1 MVDVTGSPLQV
12 SGVVQYYFNKSK
24 RTALQAQNPESLVH
38 DLASA
43 TLKRIVSRYP
53 YEAPEGEHSLKTEA
67 NEIGEEFCAE
77 LQKKVEVAGAKI
89 VGFSFNEM
97 SYAPEVASGMLKRQ
111 QAGALIQARRLIVDG
126 AVSIVSLLPP
136 PPAHTH
142 THTSYIHDDTE
153 ASLTPAT
160 QTHKYVHRRMCSY
173 TLMSAL
179 VRTHSFSTLQART
192 QPQGRI
198 VARPFSC
205 TPYATAPCALTH
217 IVCRDGSPPCHR
229 FFSSFQTSD
238 AIEGLA
244 SKGIHMGE
252 EDKARLVSNLLTALC
267 SESNV
272 APVLPLGS
280 RY

>member
-1 MVDVTGSPLQV
+1 MDVQGSRVDRLLESAEGDVGLQVDHLPDRAPGFLSCCLGAACLPCMLLCSCYTVDQNEDVVIQYWGAYSKTVTEPGCHFDNMCGRTMRKISRRQRTVDLANQKMVDVTGSPLQV

-126 AVSIVSLLPP
+126 AVSI
-136 PPAHTH
+136 
-142 THTSYIHDDTE
+142 
-153 ASLTPAT
+153 
-160 QTHKYVHRRMCSY
+160 
-173 TLMSAL
+173 
-179 VRTHSFSTLQART
+179 
-192 QPQGRI
+192 
-198 VARPFSC
+198 
-205 TPYATAPCALTH
+205 
-217 IVCRDGSPPCHR
+217 
-229 FFSSFQTSD
+229 TSD